1 MPGRKRALLVVHRFW
16 PHPGGSERLFYN
28 VARRLAGK
36 GLEIT
41 VYTTD
46 AWHPESYH
54 SPRKQRLRAGLE
66 THEGLTIRRFGVGNI
81 PLQFKA
87 LRALSWLPFETV
99 RLLSG
104 SPYVLVP
111 GYLREVFRN
120 RPEFDIIIA
129 GVLPYTHLI
138 YPAAWLARLHRI
150 PWVCVPL
157 VHTGVAGGGPSPGY
171 LTGAQVRLL
180 KGADAVVTAT
190 EVEGR
195 ALAAR
200 GLDPAKIHRV
210 GVGVEPGEFA
220 GGDARRFRER
230 FQLEGPMVL
239 QVSTLSRAKGAN
251 DLVEA
256 MKLLWAAGGDA
267 RLVLIGPSMGD
278 FERYFAS
285 QPEHVR
291 ERTLCL
297 GFTDEATKQDA
308 FAACDVFVMAS
319 SADSF
324 GTVYLEAWLYGKPVV
339 GADAGG
345 VPDVV
350 SRGRDG
356 LLVGFGR
363 HVELADAVS
372 RLLADA
378 GLRLRLGEAGR
389 RKVLDEYTW
398 DAVFGRL
405 TRVIDPLLARGG
417 DRSSDQHR
425 EPDEREEQP
434 VTSLHP
440 QRGLEPQP
448 TPERPQRA
456 RDVDGPHDG
465 AQE

>member
-1 MPGRKRALLVVHRFW
+1 MSARKRALLVVHRFW

-28 VARRLAGK
+28 MARRLAGRRF
-36 GLEIT
+36 EVTIF
-41 VYTTD
+41 TTD
-46 AWHPESYH
+46 AWHPESFH

-66 THEGLTIRRFGVGNI
+66 THEGLTIRRFGLRNI

-87 LRALSWLPFETV
+87 LRVMSWMPVEVV

-111 GYLREVFRN
+111 GYLREVFCN
-120 RPEFDIIIA
+120 RPRFDIVIA

-138 YPAAWLARLHRI
+138 YPAAWLARLHQI

-171 LTGAQVRLL
+171 LTSPQVRLL
-180 KGADAVVTAT
+180 KGADAIVTAT
-190 EVEGR
+190 DAESR

-200 GLDPAKIHRV
+200 GLNPTKIHRV
-210 GVGVEPGEFA
+210 GVGIDPEEFA
-220 GGDARRFRER
+220 GGEAGRFRER
-230 FQLEGPMVL
+230 FRLEVPLVL
-239 QVSTLSRAKGAN
+239 QVSTLSRAKGAT

-256 MKLLWAAGGDA
+256 MKLLWNTGSDA

-278 FERYFAS
+278 FEKYFTS
-285 QPEHVR
+285 QPRHVR
-291 ERTLCL
+291 ERIVML
-297 GFTDEATKQDA
+297 GMTDETTKKDA

-324 GTVYLEAWLYGKPVV
+324 GTVYLEAWLYGKPVI

-356 LLVGFGR
+356 LLVRFGS

-372 RLLADA
+372 KLLADEE
-378 GLRLRLGEAGR
+378 LRRWLGEAGR
-389 RKVLDEYTW
+389 RKVLDEFTW

-405 TRVIDPLLARGG
+405 ASVLDPLLARSDDG
-417 DRSSDQHR
+417 SSNQHHKPN
-425 EPDEREEQP
+425 ESEQQSI
-434 VTSLHP
+434 TSLHP
-440 QRGLEPQP
+440 QRSLKSQSA
-448 TPERPQRA
+448 PERSQ
-456 RDVDGPHDG
+456 
-465 AQE
+465 